1 MIDLRILNPWE
12 EITALAS
19 KQTKNLDMA
28 EIDGGMSDHRHGH
41 VPHVLLLLKY
51 LDDWRASHGGLH
63 PSSFKEKNEL
73 KAMIMDRMRMN
84 VPGGSEENYLE
95 AAAAVFKNV
104 REAEVSSD
112 TEAVLTDSRC
122 TNPGADVCVHV
133 YGTGNL
139 SLIEC

>member
-1 MIDLRILNPWE
+1 
-12 EITALAS
+12 
-19 KQTKNLDMA
+19 
-28 EIDGGMSDHRHGH
+28 
-41 VPHVLLLLKY
+41 
-51 LDDWRASHGGLH
+51 
-63 PSSFKEKNEL
+63 
-73 KAMIMDRMRMN
+73 MRMN